1 MLYAGLPDC
10 ELIWTAVCQY
20 KRRIQKVAYAS
31 PILYLNCS
39 LFPLPL
45 ALGSNCRGGG
55 VEVRVGVLEDTSLGE
70 LPRFAEHQLG
80 TACRGMCVQTKTG
93 VHPYLRGTDR
103 KRIPDEIVEQLHP
116 GSAAHNLAYAPVA
129 ELPTQAIRGLRQPGI
144 DEVRLA

>member
-1 MLYAGLPDC
+1 MHTRVRFYILIVLYFH
-10 ELIWTAVCQY
+10 
-20 KRRIQKVAYAS
+20 
-31 PILYLNCS
+31 YLWH
-39 LFPLPL
+39 
-45 ALGSNCRGGG
+45 LGAIVEGG